1 MPVARS
7 TRGQVAL
14 LEQSSWRQ
22 TGRMA
27 SRLGTQ
33 LGEWR
38 ATTAV
43 AQSLADRIRMLLLD
57 GRITAGERLPSERA
71 LAAELGR
78 SRATIA
84 RAYEL
89 LEAGGYV
96 QRTHGSG
103 TRAALPAQ
111 RIHRPEAADEGVI
124 DLTIAS
130 VGSTPGLHAATV
142 RALDRLA
149 GLLGTPGY
157 SLDGLLPLRE
167 RIAARYAERGLPT
180 DPGQIVVTSGAM
192 HAMTVVLAAFGERG
206 RAAVVE
212 QPSFP
217 HALDALRRTGH
228 RLVPTPVSPGEGW
241 DASHLVDTLRA
252 QRPALA
258 YLIAD
263 FHNPTGATM
272 PELERARLAAV
283 ARTTGTLLVVD
294 ETCAE
299 LDIDRGWT
307 PKPFAAHG
315 PALLIGSMSKIAWGG
330 MRIGWIRASRE
341 QVPQLLAAR
350 PSIDLG
356 SPLLEQCI
364 AVELLDDLDALLARA
379 SARLRAGRQAVADG
393 LAAHLPGVPMP
404 EVPGGLAAWIDLGGP
419 WSTSLSLAARDR
431 GLLLPP
437 GPRFSSSGV
446 LDRFARIPITWEPEV
461 TAEAMRRLGDAW
473 RALHAG
479 ELPDSTRLAAS
490 AVV

>member
-1 MPVARS
+1 
-7 TRGQVAL
+7 
-14 LEQSSWRQ
+14 
-22 TGRMA
+22 MA

-57 GRITAGERLPSERA
+57 GRMTVGERLPSERA

-96 QRTHGSG
+96 VRTHGSG

-111 RIHRPEAADEGVI
+111 RIQRPAAADEEVI

-130 VGSTPGLHAATV
+130 VGSAPGLHAATV

-149 GLLGTPGY
+149 GLLGTLGY
-157 SLDGLLPLRE
+157 SIDGLPELRA
-167 RIAARYAERGLPT
+167 RIAERYTERGLPT
-180 DPGQIVVTSGAM
+180 DPDQIVVTSGAM
-192 HAMTVVLAAFGERG
+192 HALSVVLAAFGERG

-217 HALDALRRTGH
+217 HAMDALRRTGH
-228 RLVPTPVSPGEGW
+228 RLVPTPVTPDADGTGGW
-241 DASHLVDTLRA
+241 DANHLVETLRS

-283 ARTTGTLLVVD
+283 ARATGTLLVVD

-307 PKPFAAHG
+307 PRPFAAHG
-315 PALLIGSMSKIAWGG
+315 PAILVGSMSKIAWGG
-330 MRIGWIRASRE
+330 LRIGWIRGDRA
-341 QVPQLLAAR
+341 QVAALLAAR

-356 SPLLEQCI
+356 TPLLEQCI
-364 AVELLDDLDALLARA
+364 AMELLDDMDALLA
-379 SARLRAGRQAVADG
+379 STSDRLRSGRAAVADG
-393 LAAHLPGVPMP
+393 LAAHLPGVRMPPM
-404 EVPGGLAAWIDLGGP
+404 PGGLAAWVDLGGP
-419 WSTSLSLAARDR
+419 WSTALSLGARDR

-437 GPRFSSSGV
+437 GPRFSASGV
-446 LDRFARIPITWEPEV
+446 LDRFARIPITWEPAL
-461 TAEAMRRLGDAW
+461 TAQAMVRLGHAW

-479 ELPDSTRLAAS
+479 ELPQTTRVADT

>member
-1 MPVARS
+1 
-7 TRGQVAL
+7 
-14 LEQSSWRQ
+14 
-22 TGRMA
+22 MA

-57 GRITAGERLPSERA
+57 GRITVGERLPSERA

-89 LEAGGYV
+89 LEARGYV
-96 QRTHGSG
+96 VRTHGSG
-103 TRAALPAQ
+103 TRASLPARRIQ
-111 RIHRPEAADEGVI
+111 RPAAADDDVI

-130 VGSTPGLHAATV
+130 VGSAPGLHAATV

-157 SLDGLLPLRE
+157 SLDGLPELRA
-167 RIAARYAERGLPT
+167 RIAERYTERGLPT
-180 DPGQIVVTSGAM
+180 DPEQIVVTSGAM
-192 HAMTVVLAAFGERG
+192 HALTVVLAAFGERG

-217 HALDALRRTGH
+217 HAMDALRRTGH
-228 RLVPTPVSPGEGW
+228 RLVPTPVTPDAGW
-241 DASHLVDTLRA
+241 DASHLVETLRS

-258 YLIAD
+258 YLVAD

-283 ARTTGTLLVVD
+283 ARATGTLLVVD

-307 PKPFAAHG
+307 PRPFAAHG
-315 PALLIGSMSKIAWGG
+315 PAILIGSMSKIAWGG
-330 MRIGWIRASRE
+330 LRIGWIRADRE
-341 QVPQLLAAR
+341 QVAALLGAR

-356 SPLLEQCI
+356 TPLLEQCI
-364 AVELLDDLDALLARA
+364 AIELLDDMPALLART
-379 SARLRAGRQAVADG
+379 SERLREGRAAVADG
-393 LAAHLPGVPMP
+393 LAAHLPGVAMPPM
-404 EVPGGLAAWIDLGGP
+404 PGGLAAWVDLGGP
-419 WSTSLSLAARDR
+419 WSTALSLGARDR

-437 GPRFSSSGV
+437 GPRFSASGV
-446 LDRFARIPITWEPEV
+446 LDRFARIPITWEPEL
-461 TAEAMRRLGDAW
+461 TAEAMARLGAAW
-473 RALHAG
+473 RALQAG
-479 ELPDSTRLAAS
+479 ELPTATRMAST

>member
-1 MPVARS
+1 
-7 TRGQVAL
+7 
-14 LEQSSWRQ
+14 
-22 TGRMA
+22 MA
-27 SRLGTQ
+27 SRLGTH

-38 ATTAV
+38 ATTGV

-57 GRITAGERLPSERA
+57 GRITVGERLPSERA

-89 LEAGGYV
+89 LEARGYV
-96 QRTHGSG
+96 RRAHGSG

-111 RIHRPEAADEGVI
+111 RIHRPAAAGEGVI
-124 DLTIAS
+124 DFTIAS
-130 VGSTPGLHAATV
+130 VGSAPGLHAATV

-157 SLDGLLPLRE
+157 SLDGLPQLRE
-167 RIAARYAERGLPT
+167 RIAARYAARGLPT
-180 DPGQIVVTSGAM
+180 DPEQIVVTSGAM
-192 HAMTVVLAAFGERG
+192 HALTVVLAAFGERG
-206 RAAVVE
+206 RGALVE

-217 HALDALRRTGH
+217 HALEALRRTGH
-228 RLVPTPVSPGEGW
+228 RLVPTPVSPEGEGGW
-241 DASHLVDTLRA
+241 DAAHLIETLRA

-258 YLIAD
+258 YLITD

-283 ARTTGTLLVVD
+283 ARGTGTLLVVD

-307 PKPFAAHG
+307 PRPFAAHG
-315 PALLIGSMSKIAWGG
+315 PAILIGSLSKIAWGG
-330 MRIGWIRASRE
+330 LRIGWIRATSAE
-341 QVPQLLAAR
+341 QTARLLAAR

-356 SPLLEQCI
+356 TPLLEQCI
-364 AVELLDDLDALLARA
+364 AIELLDDIDALLGRARE
-379 SARLRAGRQAVADG
+379 RLSAGRAAVAAG
-393 LAAHLPGVPMP
+393 LAEQLPGVPMP
-404 EVPGGLAAWIDLGGP
+404 RVPGGLAAWVDLGGP
-419 WSTSLSLAARDR
+419 WSTALSLGARDR

-437 GPRFSSSGV
+437 GPRFSPSGV
-446 LDRFARIPITWEPEV
+446 LDRYARIPITWEPEV
-461 TAEAMRRLGDAW
+461 TTAAMARLGDAW

-479 ELPDSTRLAAS
+479 ELPEATRLAAS

>member
-1 MPVARS
+1 
-7 TRGQVAL
+7 
-14 LEQSSWRQ
+14 
-22 TGRMA
+22 MA

-38 ATTAV
+38 ATGGV

-57 GRITAGERLPSERA
+57 GRITAGERLPSERS

-89 LEAGGYV
+89 LEARGYV
-96 QRTHGSG
+96 TRAHGSG

-111 RIHRPEAADEGVI
+111 RIQPPIAADAGVI
-124 DLTIAS
+124 DFTIAS
-130 VGSTPGLHAATV
+130 VGSAPGLHAATV

-149 GLLGTPGY
+149 GMLGTPGY
-157 SLDGLLPLRE
+157 SLDGLPQLRE
-167 RIAARYAERGLPT
+167 RIAERYAARGLPT
-180 DPGQIVVTSGAM
+180 DPSQIVVTSGAM
-192 HAMTVVLAAFGERG
+192 HALTVVLAAFGERG
-206 RAAVVE
+206 RPALVE

-217 HALDALRRTGH
+217 HAMDALRRTGH
-228 RLVPTPVSPGEGW
+228 RLLPTPVAPAAHGAGTDGGRAGTDGEQAGGGW
-241 DASHLVDTLRA
+241 DASHLIDTLRA
-252 QRPALA
+252 HRPALA

-307 PKPFAAHG
+307 PRPFAAHG
-315 PALLIGSMSKIAWGG
+315 PAILIGSMSKIAWGG
-330 MRIGWIRASRE
+330 LRIGWIRTSSAE
-341 QVPQLLAAR
+341 QTARLLAAR

-356 SPLLEQCI
+356 TAMLEQCI
-364 AVELLDDLDALLARA
+364 AIELLDDMDALLERARE
-379 SARLRAGRQAVADG
+379 RLSTGRSAVAAG
-393 LAAHLPGVPMP
+393 LAAHLPEVAMP
-404 EVPGGLAAWIDLGGP
+404 RVPGGLAAWVDLGGP
-419 WSTSLSLAARDR
+419 WSTALSLAARDR

-437 GPRFSSSGV
+437 GPRFAASGV
-446 LDRFARIPITWEPEV
+446 LDRFTRIPISWEPEV
-461 TAEAMRRLGDAW
+461 THEAMTRLGDAW
-473 RALHAG
+473 RAVHAG
-479 ELPDSTRLAAS
+479 ERPDTTRLAAS

>member
-1 MPVARS
+1 M
-7 TRGQVAL
+7 T
-14 LEQSSWRQ
+14 
-22 TGRMA
+22 

-57 GRITAGERLPSERA
+57 GRITVGERLPSERA

-89 LEAGGYV
+89 LEARGYV
-96 QRTHGSG
+96 TRAHGSG

-111 RIHRPEAADEGVI
+111 RIQRPAAADDGVI
-124 DLTIAS
+124 DFTIAS
-130 VGSTPGLHAATV
+130 VGSVPGLHAATV

-157 SLDGLLPLRE
+157 SLDGLPQLRE
-167 RIAARYAERGLPT
+167 RIAERYAARGLPT
-180 DPGQIVVTSGAM
+180 DPSQIVVTSGAM
-192 HAMTVVLAAFGERG
+192 HALTVVLAAFGERG
-206 RAAVVE
+206 RTALVE

-217 HALDALRRTGH
+217 HAMDALRRTGH
-228 RLVPTPVSPGEGW
+228 RLLPTPVAPAAHETAAAGEGPGGAGGW
-241 DASHLVDTLRA
+241 DASHLIDTLRA
-252 QRPALA
+252 HRPALA

-307 PKPFAAHG
+307 PRPFAAHG
-315 PALLIGSMSKIAWGG
+315 PAILIGSMSKIAWGG
-330 MRIGWIRASRE
+330 LRIGWIRASSAAQTAR
-341 QVPQLLAAR
+341 LLAAR

-356 SPLLEQCI
+356 TAMLEQCI
-364 AVELLDDLDALLARA
+364 AIELLDDMDGLLARA
-379 SARLRAGRQAVADG
+379 RERLAAGRAAVAAG
-393 LAAHLPGVPMP
+393 LAAQLPEVAMP
-404 EVPGGLAAWIDLGGP
+404 RVPGGLAAWVDLGGP
-419 WSTSLSLAARDR
+419 WSTALSLAARDR

-437 GPRFSSSGV
+437 GPRFAASGV
-446 LDRFARIPITWEPEV
+446 LDRFTRIPISWEPEV
-461 TAEAMRRLGDAW
+461 TRDAMARLGDAW
-473 RALHAG
+473 RAVHAG
-479 ELPDSTRLAAS
+479 ERPDTTRLAAS

>member
-1 MPVARS
+1 
-7 TRGQVAL
+7 
-14 LEQSSWRQ
+14 
-22 TGRMA
+22 MA

-57 GRITAGERLPSERA
+57 GRITVGERLPSERA

-89 LEAGGYV
+89 LEAGGYADRV
-96 QRTHGSG
+96 HGSG

-111 RIHRPEAADEGVI
+111 RIHRPSPAGDDVI
-124 DLTIAS
+124 DFTIAS

-142 RALDRLA
+142 RALDRVA

-157 SLDGLLPLRE
+157 SLDGLPELRE
-167 RIAARYAERGLPT
+167 RIAARYTARGLPT
-180 DPGQIVVTSGAM
+180 DPAQIVVTSGAM
-192 HAMTVVLAAFGERG
+192 HALTVVLAAFGARG
-206 RAAVVE
+206 RAAMVE

-228 RLVPTPVSPGEGW
+228 RLVPTPVTVTGDGGGW
-241 DASHLVDTLRA
+241 DASHLVDTLRT

-258 YLIAD
+258 YLIVD

-283 ARTTGTLLVVD
+283 ARTTGTLLVID

-307 PKPFAAHG
+307 PRPFAAHG
-315 PALLIGSMSKIAWGG
+315 PAILIGSMSKIAWGG
-330 MRIGWIRASRE
+330 MRIGWIRASLP
-341 QVPQLLAAR
+341 QVRQLLDAR

-356 SPLLEQCI
+356 TPLLEQCI
-364 AVELLDDLDALLARA
+364 AIELLDDMDALLARA
-379 SARLRAGRQAVADG
+379 RTRLSAGRSAVAAG
-393 LAAHLPGVPMP
+393 LAAHLPEVAMP
-404 EVPGGLAAWIDLGGP
+404 EVPGGLSAWLDLGGTS
-419 WSTSLSLAARDR
+419 STSLSLAARDR

-437 GPRFSSSGV
+437 GPRFSPSGV

-461 TAEAMRRLGDAW
+461 TALACARLGDAW
-473 RALHAG
+473 RAVRSG
-479 ELPDSTRLAAS
+479 ERPDSTRLAAS

>member
-1 MPVARS
+1 
-7 TRGQVAL
+7 
-14 LEQSSWRQ
+14 
-22 TGRMA
+22 MA
-27 SRLGTQ
+27 SRLGTH
-33 LGEWR
+33 LGEWQ
-38 ATTAV
+38 ATTHL

-57 GRITAGERLPSERA
+57 GRITVGERLPSERA

-89 LEAGGYV
+89 LESRGYV
-96 QRTHGSG
+96 ARTHGSG

-111 RIHRPEAADEGVI
+111 RIHRPAAADDDTI
-124 DLTIAS
+124 DFTIAS

-142 RALDRLA
+142 RALDRVA

-157 SLDGLLPLRE
+157 SLDGLPELRA

-180 DPGQIVVTSGAM
+180 DPEQIVVTSGAM
-192 HAMTVVLAAFGERG
+192 HALTLVLAAFGERG
-206 RAAVVE
+206 RAALVE

-217 HALDALRRTGH
+217 HALEALRRTGH
-228 RLVPTPVSPGEGW
+228 RLVPTPVGPEGRDGDGGW
-241 DASHLVDTLRA
+241 DAAHLIETLRT

-283 ARTTGTLLVVD
+283 ARATDTLLIVD

-307 PKPFAAHG
+307 PRPFAAHG
-315 PALLIGSMSKIAWGG
+315 PAILLGSMSKIAWGG
-330 MRIGWIRASRE
+330 MRIGWIRAASAV
-341 QVPQLLAAR
+341 QTAQLLAAR

-356 SPLLEQCI
+356 TAVLEQCI
-364 AVELLDDLDALLARA
+364 AIELLDDMEPLLARA
-379 SARLRAGRQAVADG
+379 RERLAAGRTAVADG
-393 LAAHLPGVPMP
+393 VAAHLPGVTMP
-404 EVPGGLAAWIDLGGP
+404 RVPGGLAAWVDLGGP
-419 WSTSLSLAARDR
+419 WSTALSLGARDR

-437 GPRFSSSGV
+437 GPRFAPSGV
-446 LDRFARIPITWEPEV
+446 LDRFARIPITWEPDR
-461 TAEAMRRLGDAW
+461 TAAAMARLGDAW

-479 ELPDSTRLAAS
+479 ELPDTTRLASA

>member
-1 MPVARS
+1 
-7 TRGQVAL
+7 
-14 LEQSSWRQ
+14 
-22 TGRMA
+22 MA

-57 GRITAGERLPSERA
+57 GRMTVGERLPSERA

-89 LEAGGYV
+89 LESGGYV
-96 QRTHGSG
+96 VRTHGSG
-103 TRAALPAQ
+103 TRASLPAQ
-111 RIHRPEAADEGVI
+111 RLQRPAAADHDVI

-130 VGSTPGLHAATV
+130 IGSAPGLHAATV

-157 SLDGLLPLRE
+157 SIDGLPELRA
-167 RIAARYAERGLPT
+167 RIADRYTARGLPT
-180 DPGQIVVTSGAM
+180 DPDQIVVTSGAM
-192 HAMTVVLAAFGERG
+192 HALSIVLAAFGERG
-206 RAAVVE
+206 RSAVVE

-217 HALDALRRTGH
+217 HAIDALRRTGH
-228 RLVPTPVSPGEGW
+228 RLLPTPVTPDAGPHGSGGW
-241 DASHLVDTLRA
+241 DANHLVETLRS

-258 YLIAD
+258 YLVAD

-283 ARTTGTLLVVD
+283 ARATGTLLIVD

-307 PKPFAAHG
+307 PRPFAAHG
-315 PALLIGSMSKIAWGG
+315 PAILLGSMSKIAWGG
-330 MRIGWIRASRE
+330 LRIGWIRAGRE
-341 QVPQLLAAR
+341 QVAALLGAR

-356 SPLLEQCI
+356 TPLLEQCI
-364 AVELLDDLDALLARA
+364 AMELLDEMDALLTSTRD
-379 SARLRAGRQAVADG
+379 RLRAGRAAVAAG
-393 LAAHLPGVPMP
+393 LAEHLPGVAMPPM
-404 EVPGGLAAWIDLGGP
+404 PGGLAAWVDLGGP
-419 WSTSLSLAARDR
+419 WSTALSLAARDR

-437 GPRFSSSGV
+437 GPRFSASGV
-446 LDRFARIPITWEPEV
+446 LDRFARIPITWEPAL
-461 TAEAMRRLGDAW
+461 TAEAMARLGSAW

-479 ELPDSTRLAAS
+479 ERSSAEHLDRS

>member
-1 MPVARS
+1 
-7 TRGQVAL
+7 
-14 LEQSSWRQ
+14 
-22 TGRMA
+22 MA
-27 SRLGTQ
+27 SRLGIQ
-33 LGEWR
+33 LGQWH
-38 ATTAV
+38 ATTHV

-89 LEAGGYV
+89 LESSGYV
-96 QRTHGSG
+96 ARAHGSG
-103 TRAALPAQ
+103 TRAALPVH
-111 RIHRPEAADEGVI
+111 RIHRPAAADEGTI
-124 DLTIAS
+124 DFTIAS

-142 RALDRLA
+142 RALDRVA

-157 SLDGLLPLRE
+157 SLDGLPELRA
-167 RIAARYAERGLPT
+167 RIAARYDARGLPT
-180 DPGQIVVTSGAM
+180 DPDRIVVTSGAM
-192 HAMTVVLAAFGERG
+192 HALTVVLAAFGERG
-206 RAAVVE
+206 RTAVVE

-228 RLVPTPVSPGEGW
+228 RLAPTPVDALGGREGGW
-241 DASHLVDTLRA
+241 DAAHLIETVRA

-258 YLIAD
+258 YLITD

-283 ARTTGTLLVVD
+283 ARSTGTLLVID

-307 PKPFAAHG
+307 PRPFAAHG
-315 PALLIGSMSKIAWGG
+315 PAILLGSMSKIAWGG
-330 MRIGWIRASRE
+330 MRIGWIRAASAA
-341 QVPQLLAAR
+341 QTAQLLAAR
-350 PSIDLG
+350 PSVDLG
-356 SPLLEQCI
+356 TAVLEQCI
-364 AVELLDDLDALLARA
+364 AIELLDDMEPMLDRMRV
-379 SARLRAGRQAVADG
+379 RLRAGRDAVAAG
-393 LAAHLPGVPMP
+393 LAAHLPGVAMP
-404 EVPGGLAAWIDLGGP
+404 QVPGGLAAWVDLGGP
-419 WSTSLSLAARDR
+419 WSTALSLGARDR

-437 GPRFSSSGV
+437 GPRFSPFGV
-446 LDRFARIPITWEPEV
+446 LDRYARIPITWEPER
-461 TAEAMRRLGDAW
+461 TGAAMARLGDAW

>member
-1 MPVARS
+1 
-7 TRGQVAL
+7 
-14 LEQSSWRQ
+14 
-22 TGRMA
+22 MA

-38 ATTAV
+38 ATRAV
-43 AQSLADRIRMLLLD
+43 AQSLADRVRMLLLD
-57 GRITAGERLPSERA
+57 GRITVGERLPSERA

-89 LEAGGYV
+89 LESGGYV
-96 QRTHGSG
+96 VRTHGSG
-103 TRAALPAQ
+103 TRAALPTQ
-111 RIHRPEAADEGVI
+111 RIRRPAAAGDDVI

-157 SLDGLLPLRE
+157 SLDGLPELRE
-167 RIAARYAERGLPT
+167 RIADRYTARGLPT
-180 DPGQIVVTSGAM
+180 DADQIVVTSGAM
-192 HAMTVVLAAFGERG
+192 HALTVVLAAFGERG

-217 HALDALRRTGH
+217 HAMDALRRTGH
-228 RLVPTPVSPGEGW
+228 RLVPTPVTPDGGW
-241 DASHLVDTLRA
+241 DASHLVETLRT

-283 ARTTGTLLVVD
+283 ARATGALLIVD

-307 PKPFAAHG
+307 PRPFAAHG
-315 PALLIGSMSKIAWGG
+315 PAILIGSMSKIAWGG
-330 MRIGWIRASRE
+330 LRIGWIRASRE
-341 QVPQLLAAR
+341 QVAALLGAR

-356 SPLLEQCI
+356 TPLL
-364 AVELLDDLDALLARA
+364 
-379 SARLRAGRQAVADG
+379 
-393 LAAHLPGVPMP
+393 
-404 EVPGGLAAWIDLGGP
+404 
-419 WSTSLSLAARDR
+419 
-431 GLLLPP
+431 
-437 GPRFSSSGV
+437 
-446 LDRFARIPITWEPEV
+446 
-461 TAEAMRRLGDAW
+461 
-473 RALHAG
+473 
-479 ELPDSTRLAAS
+479 
-490 AVV
+490 

>member
-1 MPVARS
+1 
-7 TRGQVAL
+7 
-14 LEQSSWRQ
+14 
-22 TGRMA
+22 MA

-33 LGEWR
+33 LGEWH
-38 ATTAV
+38 ATGGV
-43 AQSLADRIRMLLLD
+43 AASLADRIRMLLLD
-57 GRITAGERLPSERA
+57 GRITVGERLPSERA

-89 LEAGGYV
+89 LESRGYAT
-96 QRTHGSG
+96 REHGSG
-103 TRAALPAQ
+103 TRAALPTQ
-111 RIHRPEAADEGVI
+111 RIQRPEAAGDGVI
-124 DLTIAS
+124 DFTIAS
-130 VGSTPGLHAATV
+130 VGSAPGMHAATV

-157 SLDGLLPLRE
+157 SLDGLPQLRE
-167 RIAARYAERGLPT
+167 RIAARYTARGLPT
-180 DPGQIVVTSGAM
+180 SPEQIVVTSGAM
-192 HAMTVVLAAFGERG
+192 HALTVVLAAFGERG
-206 RAAVVE
+206 RAALVE

-217 HALDALRRTGH
+217 HAMDALRRTGH
-228 RLVPTPVSPGEGW
+228 RLLPTPVTPAAPDAAPSTGGGDAGGW
-241 DASHLVDTLRA
+241 DAAHLIDTLRS

-307 PKPFAAHG
+307 PRPFAAHG
-315 PALLIGSMSKIAWGG
+315 PAILLGSMSKIAWGG
-330 MRIGWIRASRE
+330 LRIGWIRAE
-341 QVPQLLAAR
+341 GAQVARLLAAR

-356 SPLLEQCI
+356 TPLLEQCI
-364 AVELLDDLDALLARA
+364 AIELLDDMDALLARA
-379 SARLRAGRQAVADG
+379 RERLSAGRAAVAAG
-393 LAAHLPGVPMP
+393 LAAHLPQVAMP
-404 EVPGGLAAWIDLGGP
+404 RVPGGLAAWVDLGGP
-419 WSTSLSLAARDR
+419 WSTALSLAARDR

-437 GPRFSSSGV
+437 GPRFAPSGV

-461 TAEAMRRLGDAW
+461 TADAMARLGGAW

-479 ELPDSTRLAAS
+479 ELPDTTRLAAS

>member
-1 MPVARS
+1 
-7 TRGQVAL
+7 
-14 LEQSSWRQ
+14 
-22 TGRMA
+22 MA

-57 GRITAGERLPSERA
+57 GRITVGERLPSERA

-89 LEAGGYV
+89 LEARGYV
-96 QRTHGSG
+96 VRAHGSG
-103 TRAALPAQ
+103 TRASLPARRIQ
-111 RIHRPEAADEGVI
+111 RPVAAGDDVI

-130 VGSTPGLHAATV
+130 VGSAPGLHAATV

-157 SLDGLLPLRE
+157 SLDGLPELRA
-167 RIAARYAERGLPT
+167 RIAERYTERGLPT
-180 DPGQIVVTSGAM
+180 DPEQIVVTSGAM
-192 HAMTVVLAAFGERG
+192 HALTVVLAAFGERG

-217 HALDALRRTGH
+217 HAMDALRRTGH
-228 RLVPTPVSPGEGW
+228 RLVPTPVTPDAGW
-241 DASHLVDTLRA
+241 DANHLVESLRA

-283 ARTTGTLLVVD
+283 ARATGTLLVVD

-307 PKPFAAHG
+307 PRPFAAHG
-315 PALLIGSMSKIAWGG
+315 PAILIGSMSKIAWGG
-330 MRIGWIRASRE
+330 LRIGWIRAERE
-341 QVPQLLAAR
+341 QVAALLGAR

-356 SPLLEQCI
+356 TPLLEQCI
-364 AVELLDDLDALLARA
+364 AIELLDEMDALLARTTE
-379 SARLRAGRQAVADG
+379 RLREGRAAVADG
-393 LAAHLPGVPMP
+393 LAARLPGVAMPPM
-404 EVPGGLAAWIDLGGP
+404 PGGLAAWVDLGGP
-419 WSTSLSLAARDR
+419 WSTALSLGARDR

-437 GPRFSSSGV
+437 GPRFSASGV
-446 LDRFARIPITWEPEV
+446 LDRFARIPITWEPEL
-461 TAEAMRRLGDAW
+461 TAEAMARLGAAW

-479 ELPDSTRLAAS
+479 ELPSATRMAST

>member
-1 MPVARS
+1 
-7 TRGQVAL
+7 
-14 LEQSSWRQ
+14 
-22 TGRMA
+22 MA

-33 LGEWR
+33 LVEWR

-43 AQSLADRIRMLLLD
+43 ARSLADRIRMLLLD

-89 LEAGGYV
+89 LEAGGYAT
-96 QRTHGSG
+96 RAHGSG

-111 RIHRPEAADEGVI
+111 RIHRPAAAGEGVI
-124 DLTIAS
+124 DFTIAS
-130 VGSTPGLHAATV
+130 VGSAPGMHAATV

-157 SLDGLLPLRE
+157 SLDGLPELRE
-167 RIAARYAERGLPT
+167 RIAARYAARGLPT
-180 DPGQIVVTSGAM
+180 DPDQIVVTSGAM
-192 HAMTVVLAAFGERG
+192 HALTIVLAAFGERG
-206 RAAVVE
+206 RGALVE

-217 HALDALRRTGH
+217 HALEALRRTGH
-228 RLVPTPVSPGEGW
+228 RLVPTPVSPEQPTGGW
-241 DASHLVDTLRA
+241 DPAHLIETLRA

-258 YLIAD
+258 YVIAD

-307 PKPFAAHG
+307 PRPFAAHG

-330 MRIGWIRASRE
+330 MRIGWVRAASAE
-341 QVPQLLAAR
+341 QTARLLAVR

-356 SPLLEQCI
+356 TPLLEQCI
-364 AVELLDDLDALLARA
+364 AIELLDDMAPLLERARE
-379 SARLRAGRQAVADG
+379 RLSAGRAAVAAG
-393 LAAHLPGVPMP
+393 LAEHLPGVAMP
-404 EVPGGLAAWIDLGGP
+404 HVPGGLAAWIDLGGP
-419 WSTSLSLAARDR
+419 WSTSLSLGARDR

-437 GPRFSSSGV
+437 GPRFSPSGV

-461 TAEAMRRLGDAW
+461 TAAALERLGGAW

>member
-1 MPVARS
+1 
-7 TRGQVAL
+7 
-14 LEQSSWRQ
+14 
-22 TGRMA
+22 MA

-33 LGEWR
+33 LGEWQ
-38 ATTAV
+38 ATSGV

-57 GRITAGERLPSERA
+57 GRITVGERLPSERA
-71 LAAELGR
+71 LAAELDR

-89 LEAGGYV
+89 LETRGYV
-96 QRTHGSG
+96 TRTHGSG
-103 TRAALPAQ
+103 TRAALPTQ
-111 RIHRPEAADEGVI
+111 RIHRPAPAGEGVI
-124 DLTIAS
+124 DFTMAS
-130 VGSTPGLHAATV
+130 VGSAPGMYAATV
-142 RALDRLA
+142 RALDRVA

-157 SLDGLLPLRE
+157 SLDGLPELRE
-167 RIAARYAERGLPT
+167 RIAARFAARGLPT
-180 DPGQIVVTSGAM
+180 DPDQIVVTSGAM
-192 HAMTVVLAAFGERG
+192 HALTLVLAAFGERG
-206 RAAVVE
+206 RPALVE

-217 HALDALRRTGH
+217 HALEALRRTGH
-228 RLVPTPVSPGEGW
+228 RLVPTPVSPEDEDSTGW
-241 DASHLVDTLRA
+241 DAAHLIETLRS

-283 ARTTGTLLVVD
+283 ARSTGTLLVVD

-307 PKPFAAHG
+307 PRPFAAHG
-315 PALLIGSMSKIAWGG
+315 PAILIGSMSKIAWGG
-330 MRIGWIRASRE
+330 MRIGWIRATSAE
-341 QVPQLLAAR
+341 QTARLLATR

-356 SPLLEQCI
+356 TPLLEQCI
-364 AVELLDDLDALLARA
+364 AIELLDDMDALLERARE
-379 SARLRAGRQAVADG
+379 RLSAGRAAVAAG
-393 LAAHLPGVPMP
+393 LAAHLPGVAMP
-404 EVPGGLAAWIDLGGP
+404 RVPGGLAAWIDLGGP
-419 WSTSLSLAARDR
+419 WSTSLSLGARDR

-437 GPRFSSSGV
+437 GPRFSPSGV
-446 LDRFARIPITWEPEV
+446 LDRYARIPITWEPEV
-461 TAEAMRRLGDAW
+461 TNAALERLGSAW